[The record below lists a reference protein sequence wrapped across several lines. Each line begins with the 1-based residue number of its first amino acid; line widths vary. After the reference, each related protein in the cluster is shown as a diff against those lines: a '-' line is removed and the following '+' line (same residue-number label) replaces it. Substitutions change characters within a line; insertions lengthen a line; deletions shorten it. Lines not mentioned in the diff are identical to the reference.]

1 MKEFIKVVVAF
12 YMAINLPLFL
22 FACLRQMFDRTGP
35 RKMLRIELLF
45 PGAILGRMP
54 ADHLLKITDWLM
66 APLGGYPRCG
76 TCQHKKSD
84 HAADG
89 MCSGTKCDSYK
100 YVNSTN

>member
-45 PGAILGRMP
+45 PGAILGRAGRPSPQDNGLAHGSAGWIPQVWHMP
-54 ADHLLKITDWLM
+54 TQEERPRGGWYVLRDQMRLLQV
-66 APLGGYPRCG
+66 
-76 TCQHKKSD
+76 CQ
-84 HAADG
+84 
-89 MCSGTKCDSYK
+89 
-100 YVNSTN
+100 